1 MLQSKRH
8 SAESALGGFA
18 AARKVWLTKNTEK
31 LSDDEQEDV
40 IDPAAA
46 DVYGLGCSDTSDTP
60 VEAGSDGAGDAGRGA

>member
-1 MLQSKRH
+1 M
-8 SAESALGGFA
+8 
-18 AARKVWLTKNTEK
+18 
-31 LSDDEQEDV
+31 